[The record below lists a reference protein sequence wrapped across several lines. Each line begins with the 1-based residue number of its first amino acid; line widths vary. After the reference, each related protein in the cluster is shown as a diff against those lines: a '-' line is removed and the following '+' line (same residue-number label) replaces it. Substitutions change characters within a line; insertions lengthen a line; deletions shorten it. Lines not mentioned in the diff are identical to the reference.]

1 MKVVGISSCPM
12 GIAHTYM
19 AAEAMKREGKKY
31 GIDVHIELQGQLGP
45 EDELTQKEI
54 DEADAIVFCCG
65 VLPIG
70 AERFDKHKDKIVE
83 VDYDNI
89 LKHTEMMIDNLIKAG
104 FLDENIKE
112 K

>member
-54 DEADAIVFCCG
+54 DKADAIVFCCG